1 MKIKFS
7 LFQVLLL
14 IIVIFAIYHLGPIYY
29 DAWINPKYDEYGNL
43 FKNIFFIRVIGTT
56 IIILPVFIYLITTDA
71 RILTK
76 KREINLTPWKSTN

>member
-14 IIVIFAIYHLGPIYY
+14 IIVIFAIYHLGPMYY
-29 DAWINPKYDEYGNL
+29 DAWINPKYDKYGNL
-43 FKNIFFIRVIGTT
+43 FRNIFFIRFVDT
-56 IIILPVFIYLITTDA
+56 IIIIVPVFTYLIITDA